1 MTIDLLEEKI
11 KALNEKVYYCS
22 KELAELNKAVQ
33 ETRAAYDRF
42 FAAVA
47 ESETAETGGPHSA

>member
-11 KALNEKVYYCS
+11 KALNEKVYDCS
-22 KELAELNKAVQ
+22 KELAELTKAVQ
-33 ETRAAYDRF
+33 ETREAYDRF
-42 FAAVA
+42 LAAVA